1 MARKGVEQK
10 SSKKELDDPSKE
22 SKIIDLHKSDDTTEV
37 AHDVRGRKGM
47 DPGVDFVTEIND
59 QHVDD
64 LNSLKKSSITTSTS
78 TTTTTTTRRT
88 TTTTITTTTKSI
100 SSTSI
105 SSTGMCIVH
114 TVGELKD
121 LTLQSP

>member
-1 MARKGVEQK
+1 MARKGAEQK

-78 TTTTTTTRRT
+78 TTTTTTTTTRRT

-105 SSTGMCIVH
+105 SSTGMYFY
-114 TVGELKD
+114 L
-121 LTLQSP
+121 